1 MLVDGRVSFR
11 PMVNM
16 RVRTKGYGVWR
27 VYSINFEHI
36 ACHELDF
43 RRY

>member
-11 PMVNM
+11 PMVNT
-16 RVRTKGYGVWR
+16 RVRTKVFGVLL
-27 VYSINFEHI
+27 VYSMNFEHI

-43 RRY
+43 RH